1 MDSKTL
7 IKNAEKK
14 SIYKEFNSLV
24 SHGQAHRKFIY
35 ASREKRT
42 SCIKIGQTNNLKQ
55 RLGQMNTFSYYG
67 FKYLTWHEFEGDTY
81 GLERR
86 IKHSFA
92 KLDVNH
98 GKGTEMFRIVGTDKE
113 LIRIFDAIV
122 LNNMKELIK
131 KYSSKKAQ
139 QDAENF
145 AKFNSPRQL
154 NLLRK

>member
-24 SHGQAHRKFIY
+24 SHGQALRKFIY

-98 GKGTEMFRIVGTDKE
+98 GKGTEMFKIQGTDQE
-113 LIRIFDAIV
+113 LINLFTI
-122 LNNMKELIK
+122 N
-131 KYSSKKAQ
+131 SSFIMFSYMFYK
-139 QDAENF
+139 
-145 AKFNSPRQL
+145 L
-154 NLLRK
+154 